1 MPPASAKALGVVAG
15 GGELPL
21 AIAESARESGREVFV
36 LALTGSADEWVS
48 SYPHEWASL
57 GEAGKVI
64 KALRAHDCSE
74 VLLAGKLA
82 RPNFSSLK
90 LDAKGMLMAPRVIAA
105 ARKGDDAL
113 LRAVVD
119 LFEREGF
126 RVVGTAEAAP
136 GLLAPQGQMGRVA
149 PSRESEE
156 DIAAAFKIVRA
167 MGTLDIGQAAV
178 VCGGLALAVEAA
190 EGTDAMVARVADLPE
205 HFHGTPAKRRGVLA
219 KAPKPI
225 QDRKTDLPVIGVQT
239 VRNAAAVGLAGIA
252 VEAGGALILGKR
264 AVIEEADRLGLFLV
278 GVAHPSTGS
287 G

>member
-1 MPPASAKALGVVAG
+1 MPSASAKALGIVAG

-21 AIAESARESGREVFV
+21 AIAESARQSGREVFV
-36 LALTGSADEWVS
+36 LALTGLADEWVS

-64 KALRAHDCSE
+64 KALRAHDCGD

-82 RPNFSSLK
+82 RPNFSNLK
-90 LDAKGMLMAPRVIAA
+90 LDAKGVLAAPRVIAA

-126 RVVGTAEAAP
+126 HVVGVAEAAP
-136 GLLAPQGQMGRVA
+136 GLLAPLGQMGRVA

-156 DIAAAFKIVRA
+156 DIAAAFKIARA
-167 MGTLDIGQAAV
+167 MGALDIGQAAV
-178 VCGGLALAVEAA
+178 VCNGYTLAVEAA
-190 EGTDAMVARVADLPE
+190 EGTDAMVARIATLPE
-205 HFHGTPAKRRGVLA
+205 HFRGTPVKRRGVLA
-219 KAPKPI
+219 KASKPM
-225 QDRKTDLPVIGVQT
+225 QDGKTDLPVIGVQT
-239 VRNAAAVGLAGIA
+239 VKGAGAVGLAGIA

-278 GVAHPSTGS
+278 GVAP
-287 G
+287 